1 MKKLYLLLVMLC
13 VAVASWAQDYTLTD
27 ATWYAGNPQEVQGKF
42 GLEGNQKAVC
52 VNVTAGHLSEAVEG
66 LSGYLMGV
74 SINLSHSEK
83 EELFINNTSQ

>member
-1 MKKLYLLLVMLC
+1 MKKRVFLSTIILASLVC
-13 VAVASWAQDYTLTD
+13 IAFTSCSDDDGNEGGSW
-27 ATWYAGNPQEVQGKF
+27 
-42 GLEGNQKAVC
+42 
-52 VNVTAGHLSEAVEG
+52 